1 MSKSKIDLSAAPS
14 QSVKAATLEDAYQE
28 EPYLRPE
35 NIGETLLEKL
45 PSPTGW
51 RILILPYRGVG
62 RLPGGLLYPKS
73 PWNNSIFPRK

>member
-14 QSVKAATLEDAYQE
+14 QSVQATTLEDAYQE

-51 RILILPYRGVG
+51 RILILPYRV
-62 RLPGGLLYPKS
+62 P
-73 PWNNSIFPRK
+73 FFH